1 MTSQARNTYEFGDF
15 RLDPAKRLL
24 LRDEKPVALTPR
36 VFDTLVVLIENRGRT
51 IEKDELMKALWPDS
65 FVEESSLAQN
75 IFQLRKALGEGLSE
89 EAHYIETIPKRGYRF
104 VADVIEIF
112 PQGTPKRASKAEIEE
127 AQGFS
132 RHLSLK
138 SPYLIALLVI
148 VVLVPTLYYLIKNA
162 GTEHAT
168 NLSEPVRSIAV
179 LPFKPLVSQESD
191 EQLRLGMADALVTKL
206 SNLRELTVRPT
217 SAVLQYTDVRQD
229 PIKAG
234 RELGVDSVL
243 DGTIQRSGDGIRVTV
258 QLLRVSDGVPL
269 WADKFDEQFTD
280 IFTIQDSISE
290 QVTRAL
296 ALKLSSDERS
306 KLAKRYTDNT
316 EAYQAYIKGRYFWDK
331 RTEEGLKIGI
341 EHFQKAIE
349 LDPTYALAY
358 AGLADSYNML
368 SYYGN
373 TPPGQNFPRARG
385 AATRALELDDTLAE
399 AHTSMAY
406 VKMVYEWDWT
416 GAETEFKRALE
427 LNPNYMLAHLWY
439 AEYLRMMGRYEESI
453 AQGEISLRLDP
464 LSVMAHTNL
473 GRTYLMAR
481 QPEKAI
487 EHFAEALTFEPTNA
501 FAQISLGRSY
511 AEQGKFDEGIAICKK
526 AQQLSD
532 GGAATVVL
540 GYIYSLQG
548 RPEETRKILREMETV
563 AKRRYVS
570 PYTLAMLNA
579 DIGEKDKAFQ
589 WLDRAYDER
598 SEFLVG
604 VKADP
609 RFDYLRSD
617 PRFIDLMQR
626 LGFSDLPVTTP
637 KQL

>member
-24 LRDEKPVALTPR
+24 LCSEKPVALTPK

-104 VADVIEIF
+104 VADVTETLPSEI
-112 PQGTPKRASKAEIEE
+112 PKRVPKAEIEQ
-127 AQGFS
+127 AQGSS

-138 SPYLIALLVI
+138 SPYLFALLI
-148 VVLVPTLYYLIKNA
+148 IVLVPSLYYLIKNV
-162 GTEHAT
+162 GTEQAT

-179 LPFKPLVSQESD
+179 LPFKPLVSQEND

-234 RELGVDSVL
+234 RDLDVEAVL
-243 DGTIQRSGDGIRVTV
+243 DGTIQRSGHGIRVTV
-258 QLLRVSDGVPL
+258 QLLRVSDGVTL

-373 TPPGQNFPRARG
+373 TPPGQNFPRAR
-385 AATRALELDDTLAE
+385 AAASRALELDDTLAE
-399 AHTSMAY
+399 AHASMAY
-406 VKMVYEWDWT
+406 VKMVFEWDWT
-416 GAETEFKRALE
+416 GAEAAFKRAIE
-427 LNPNYMLAHLWY
+427 LNPNYMTAHLWY
-439 AEYLRMMGRYEESI
+439 AEFLRMMGRHEESI
-453 AQGEISLRLDP
+453 ARGQISLRLDP
-464 LSVMAHTNL
+464 LSVLAHINL

-481 QPEKAI
+481 QPDKAI
-487 EHFAEALTFEPTNA
+487 AQFTEALSFEPTNA
-501 FAQISLGRSY
+501 FAQMSLGRAY

-548 RPEETRKILREMETV
+548 RPEETRKILREMET
-563 AKRRYVS
+563 AASRRYVS

-598 SEFLVG
+598 SEFLIG

-609 RFDYLRSD
+609 RFDFLRSD
-617 PRFIDLMQR
+617 PRFTDLMQR
-626 LGFSDLPVTTP
+626 LGFSEFPVNTP

>member
-15 RLDPAKRLL
+15 RLDPAKRVL
-24 LRDEKPVALTPR
+24 LRGEKPVALTPK

-89 EAHYIETIPKRGYRF
+89 EAHYIETIPRRGYRF
-104 VADVIEIF
+104 VADVTETL
-112 PQGTPKRASKAEIEE
+112 PSGTPKRVPKAEIEQ
-127 AQGFS
+127 AQGSS
-132 RHLSLK
+132 RHLSLR

-148 VVLVPTLYYLIKNA
+148 VLVPTLYYLIKNV
-162 GTEHAT
+162 GTEQAT

-179 LPFKPLVSQESD
+179 LPFKPLVSQEND

-206 SNLRELTVRPT
+206 SSLRELTVRPT

-234 RELGVDSVL
+234 RDLDVEAVL
-243 DGTIQRSGDGIRVTV
+243 DGTIQRSGHGIRVTV

-373 TPPGQNFPRARG
+373 TPPGQNFPQARA
-385 AATRALELDDTLAE
+385 AASRALELDDTLAE
-399 AHTSMAY
+399 AHASMAY
-406 VKMVYEWDWT
+406 VKMVFEWDWT
-416 GAETEFKRALE
+416 GAEAAFKKAIE
-427 LNPNYMLAHLWY
+427 LNPNYMTAHLWY
-439 AEYLRMMGRYEESI
+439 AEYLRMMGRHEESI
-453 AQGEISLRLDP
+453 ARGELSLSLDP
-464 LSVMAHTNL
+464 LSVMAHINL

-481 QPEKAI
+481 QPDKAI
-487 EHFAEALTFEPTNA
+487 EHFTEALTFEPTNA
-501 FAQISLGRSY
+501 FAQISLGRAY
-511 AEQGKFDEGIAICKK
+511 AEQGKFNEGIAICKK

-548 RPEETRKILREMETV
+548 RPEETRKILREMET
-563 AKRRYVS
+563 AARRRYVS

-617 PRFIDLMQR
+617 ARFTDLMQR